1 VYSDRNGTYLNSH
14 GGDDA
19 SNSSNSE
26 NIGTHSRSSALGGLG
41 RTGLA
46 SLGGLGGCLGG
57 GRVVLGPIICQYG
70 STLSGGIRTY
80 LVEV

>member
-1 VYSDRNGTYLNSH
+1 MYSGRNRTYLNSH

-46 SLGGLGGCLGG
+46 SLGGVGGCLSD
-57 GRVVLGPIICQYG
+57 GRVALGPIFCQYG
-70 STLSGGIRTY
+70 ITLSGGIRTY